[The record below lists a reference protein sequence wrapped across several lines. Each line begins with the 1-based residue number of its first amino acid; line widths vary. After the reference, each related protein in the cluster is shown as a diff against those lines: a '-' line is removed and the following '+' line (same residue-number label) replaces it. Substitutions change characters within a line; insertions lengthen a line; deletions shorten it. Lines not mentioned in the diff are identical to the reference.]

1 MSTVISSPSR
11 IAAIGPPLRRLGRDV
26 ADHQAAGRAGEA
38 AVGDHRDALAE
49 ALADDR
55 RRHLEHLAHAGA
67 AGRALVAD
75 HDDVAGLICWSL
87 TARKQSSSDSKTR
100 AGPVCWVALGAGEL
114 DHRPLGGE
122 VAASGSPG
130 RLRA

>member
-11 IAAIGPPLRRLGRDV
+11 IAAIGPPGRLGGDV

-38 AVGDHRDALAE
+38 AVGDQRDALAE

-55 RRHLEHLAHAGA
+55 RRHLEHLPHAGA

-75 HDDVAGLICWSL
+75 DDDVARVDL
-87 TARKQSSSDSKTR
+87 
-100 AGPVCWVALGAGEL
+100 AGP
-114 DHRPLGGE
+114 
-122 VAASGSPG
+122 
-130 RLRA
+130 